1 MESKRHSTTL
11 NNLHERGFIISGSK
25 VISLRIPG
33 GDNTVFADLNDCG
46 SIILGNLTWTTPS
59 GFSRHFLNRHDNG
72 WRSVRYND
80 TILNELRVKFEK
92 EVKCS
97 TQNDLVETNEKTM
110 GIPESYFLTHPNII
124 EMLERETQGDCYRK
138 KGSCEEIVQLADM
151 NCKSYGK
158 MEHAVRDYYGIKKT
172 ITTENDGEKDNIK
185 VEIKCPRINTNGT
198 WMIQHLKPEHDFD
211 AVLIALLTPKNGLRT
226 MLISKSDVFKIVKP
240 QRGEGWLVHNRDLE
254 SHAVPIRKGDNF
266 NILLLKD

>member
-1 MESKRHSTTL
+1 MEVRRYSETIK
-11 NNLHERGFIISGSK
+11 NLHERGLLISGSK

-33 GDNTVFADLNDCG
+33 GDNTVFADLNDRG

-72 WRSVRYND
+72 WKSVRYNG
-80 TILNELRVKFEK
+80 TILNELRVKCEK

-97 TQNDLVETNEKTM
+97 TQNDLVETL
-110 GIPESYFLTHPNII
+110 GIPESYILTHPNII

-172 ITTENDGEKDNIK
+172 TTTENDGEKDGIK
-185 VEIKCPRINTNGT
+185 VEIKCPRINTNDS
-198 WMIQHLKPEHDFD
+198 WMIQHLKKDHDFD
-211 AVLIALLTPKNGLRT
+211 AVVIALLTPKNGLKT
-226 MLISKSDVFKIVKP
+226 MLISKSDVFKIAKP
-240 QRGEGWLVHNRDLE
+240 QRGEGWLVKNRDLE
-254 SHAVPIRKGDNF
+254 SHAVPIRKGDNL
-266 NILLLKD
+266 NNLLLKD